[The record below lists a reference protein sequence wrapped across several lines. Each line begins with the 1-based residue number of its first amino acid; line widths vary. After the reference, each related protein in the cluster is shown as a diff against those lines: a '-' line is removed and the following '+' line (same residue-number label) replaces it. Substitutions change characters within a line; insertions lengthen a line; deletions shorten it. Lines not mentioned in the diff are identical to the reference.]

1 MTRHRPWHLVAAVV
15 VAGMLAAAPP
25 ARAQRS
31 GDGFLFRAPSGSFV
45 LRAGLADPSARS
57 DIFGFV
63 TNELTL
69 RKSDFRGLALSGE
82 LQARVGDRL
91 DLVFGAAWSGSRHR
105 SEYRNFVDNNNLPIE
120 QTTSFERLPVTVGVR
135 YFLVP
140 PGQSVGHLAWVPNRY
155 APYLGAGVGVM
166 WYQFRQTGDF
176 IDMNTMNV
184 FADSYRSADWTI
196 TAHVNAGVDVSVSP
210 RTFVTAEARYSWARA
225 SLGSDF
231 VGFDRID
238 LSGLTLSLGVGFRM

>member
-1 MTRHRPWHLVAAVV
+1 
-15 VAGMLAAAPP
+15 MLALAPP

-31 GDGFLFRAPSGSFV
+31 GDGFLFRTPTGAFV
-45 LRAGLADPSARS
+45 VRAGLADPSANS

-82 LQARVGDRL
+82 LQARVGGRL
-91 DLVFGAAWSGSRHR
+91 DLVIGAAWSGSRHR
-105 SEYRNFVDNNNLPIE
+105 SEYRNFVDNNDLPIE
-120 QTTSFERLPVTVGVR
+120 QTTSFERLPLTVGLR

-140 PGQSVGHLAWVPNRY
+140 PGQAVGHLAWVPNRY

-176 IDMNTMNV
+176 IDMNTLNV
-184 FADSYRSADWTI
+184 FSDSYRSADWTV
-196 TAHVNAGVDVSVSP
+196 TAHVDAGVDVSVSP